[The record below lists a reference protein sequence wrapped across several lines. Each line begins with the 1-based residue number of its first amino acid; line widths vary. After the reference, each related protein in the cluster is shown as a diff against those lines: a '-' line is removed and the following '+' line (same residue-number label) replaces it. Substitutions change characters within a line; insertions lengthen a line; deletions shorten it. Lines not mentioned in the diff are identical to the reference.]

1 MHEILITS
9 GYVSIRAILNETP
22 SAREI
27 LKILPV
33 RGTTQL
39 WGNEI
44 YFTIPIS
51 TDLESDAKQDVEP
64 GDLGYW
70 PDGPAMC
77 LFFGPTPA
85 STGPAPRAYSP
96 VNIIG
101 RITGDFSALKD
112 IPSGSEIVA
121 EKFLDHKVQR
131 EKKQR

>member
-9 GYVSIRAILNETP
+9 GHVSIRAILYETP

-39 WGNEI
+39 WGDEI
-44 YFTIPIS
+44 YFTVPIY
-51 TDLESDAKQDVEP
+51 TDLESDSKQDVEP

-70 PDGPAMC
+70 PDGPALC

-101 RITGDFSALKD
+101 RITGDLATLKD

-121 EKFLDHKVQR
+121 EKYVDQIVQR
-131 EKKQR
+131 ENKQR